1 VIRFGQTA
9 EGIIVMARYTG
20 LGAALLALLAAGALA
35 GCGPEEDAQGAPG
48 TSYSVPL
55 GRESSTKETVTV
67 RMRDFGYAPRRV
79 RIHAGDSVRWTDDDH
94 APHTATAEQHAAG
107 RFETGRVRSGHSS
120 PVEFRKP
127 GRYPYYCRFHPFM
140 VGTVEVV
147 H

>member
-1 VIRFGQTA
+1 
-9 EGIIVMARYTG
+9 MARYTG
-20 LGAALLALLAAGALA
+20 LGAALVALLAAGAMT
-35 GCGPEEDAQGAPG
+35 GCGPEEDAQGAAG

-55 GRESSTKETVTV
+55 GRVSATTPVVTV
-67 RMRDFGYAPRRV
+67 RMRDFGYTPRRV
-79 RIHAGDSVRWTDDDH
+79 RIRAGESVRWTDDDR

-107 RFETGRVRSGHSS
+107 TFETGRVRSGHSS
-120 PVEFRKP
+120 PVQFGKP